1 VPRRKNFSEF
11 SDTGSRRSQQNF
23 EESSM
28 MESSHHSVEKAD
40 LAQTPVL
47 AEPQQASASKNN
59 DGLEVLETREWLDS
73 LDYVLSRGGPESAG
87 RLLQQ
92 LSLHARRAAG
102 VNLPFTATTPY
113 QNTISVRQQAPF
125 PGSQE
130 MERRIKSLVRWNAM
144 AMVVRANKIQEGI
157 GGHISTFAS
166 AATLYEVAFN
176 HFLRART
183 ENGDRDIVY
192 FQGHAAPGMYSRA
205 FLEGRLPK
213 EKLENFRRELK
224 PGGGLSSYP
233 HPWLM
238 PDFWEF
244 PTVSM
249 GLGPIQSI
257 YHARF
262 IKYLE
267 NRGLKTTT
275 GGKVWAFL
283 GDGEMDEPESLGSI
297 TLASREKLDNLI
309 WVINCNLQRLDGP
322 VRGNGK
328 IIQELEAIFRGA
340 GWNVIKVI
348 WGCDWDSLI
357 QNDRDGLLVKRLGEV
372 TDGQYQK
379 FFVESGAYFRQN
391 LFGTDPRL
399 LRMVEHLSDEQLSRL
414 RLGGH
419 DPIKVHAAYKS
430 AIEHKGAP
438 TLILAKTIKG
448 YGLGEAGEGK
458 NITHQQKK
466 LNDDELRMFRSR
478 FGIPIPDAELH
489 DAPFYRPADDSPEIR
504 YMQERRK
511 VLGGYMPERKVR
523 SKAIKEVSP
532 VHFDEFHKGTEG
544 RDVSTTMVFV
554 RLLAKLLRDP
564 EIGKLIV
571 PIIPDEAR
579 TFGMEA
585 LFRQVGIY
593 SSVGQLYEPVDM
605 DTLLYYKEAK
615 DGQIL
620 EEGITEAGSISSFIA
635 AGTAYANHGINT
647 IPFFIYYSMFG
658 FQRIGDLIWAAADMR
673 TRGFLLGGTA
683 GRTTLAGEGLQH
695 QDGHSHV
702 LALSV
707 PNLKAY
713 DPAFAFEIAIII
725 QDGIRRM
732 YVDQESIFY
741 YLTLGNEPLP
751 MPAMPDGEGIR
762 DGILKGMYRF
772 KASQKTDAKLRAQLF
787 GSGAIMFEVLKAQ
800 QILEEKYGV
809 AADVW
814 SITSYKELYR
824 DGNDCERWNMLHPG
838 DSPKVPY
845 VSEKLK
851 DAAGVLVAA
860 SDYMKVLPESIA
872 RWMPRP
878 LVALGTDGFGRSE
891 SRTSLRD
898 FFEVDAKHIVLATL
912 HALATEKEKKIESKV
927 VAQAIKDLGI
937 NPAKLNP
944 AIS

>member
-1 VPRRKNFSEF
+1 MAE
-11 SDTGSRRSQQNF
+11 T
-23 EESSM
+23 
-28 MESSHHSVEKAD
+28 
-40 LAQTPVL
+40 QTNGV
-47 AEPQQASASKNN
+47 
-59 DGLEVLETREWLDS
+59 EVLETREWLDS
-73 LDYVLSRGGPESAG
+73 LDYVLSQGGPERAG

-113 QNTISVRQQAPF
+113 QNTIASRQQPPF

-130 MERRIKSLVRWNAM
+130 MERRIKSLVRWNAL
-144 AMVVRANKIQEGI
+144 AMVVKANKNREGI

-176 HFLRART
+176 HFFQAKT
-183 ENGDRDIVY
+183 ESGDRDLVY
-192 FQGHAAPGMYSRA
+192 FQGHAAPGMYARA
-205 FLEGRLPK
+205 YLEGRIPK
-213 EKLENFRRELK
+213 EKLQNFRRELK
-224 PGGGLSSYP
+224 EGGGLSSYP

-244 PTVSM
+244 PTVWM
-249 GLGPIQSI
+249 GLGPIQAI
-257 YHARF
+257 YQARF
-262 IKYLE
+262 IRYLE
-267 NRGLKTTT
+267 NRGLKTAT
-275 GGKVWAFL
+275 GGRVWAFM

-297 TLASREKLDNLI
+297 TLASRERLDNL
-309 WVINCNLQRLDGP
+309 VFVVNCNLQRLDGP

-340 GWNVIKVI
+340 GWNVIKVV
-348 WGCDWDSLI
+348 WGSDWDNLI
-357 QNDRDGLLVKRLGEV
+357 SNDRDGILVKRMGEI

-379 FFVESGAYFRQN
+379 YFVESGAYFRHN
-391 LFGTDPRL
+391 LFGSDPRL
-399 LRMVEHLSDEQLSRL
+399 LKMVEHLSDEQLSRM

-419 DPIKVHAAYKS
+419 DPIKVHAAYKA

-438 TLILAKTIKG
+438 TIILAKTIKG

-466 LNDDELRMFRSR
+466 LNEDELRIFRSR
-478 FGIPIPDAELH
+478 FGIPIPDEELNA
-489 DAPFYRPADDSPEIR
+489 APFYRPADDSPELL
-504 YMQERRK
+504 YMQERRQQ
-511 VLGGYMPERKVR
+511 LGGYLPERKVR
-523 SKAIKEVSP
+523 SKPIAP
-532 VHFDEFHKGTEG
+532 VAESHFQEFFKGTDG
-544 RDVSTTMVFV
+544 REVSTTMVFV
-554 RLLAKLLRDP
+554 RLLSKLLRDP
-564 EIGKLIV
+564 EIGKLVV

-620 EEGITEAGSISSFIA
+620 EEGITEAGSICSFIA

-658 FQRIGDLIWAAADMR
+658 FQRIGDFIWAAADLR
-673 TRGFLLGGTA
+673 TRGFLVGGTA

-707 PNLKAY
+707 PNLLAF
-713 DPAFAFEIAIII
+713 DPAFAYEIAVII
-725 QDGIRRM
+725 QDGIKRM

-741 YLTLGNEPLP
+741 YLTVTNEPL
-751 MPAMPDGEGIR
+751 AMPEMPEGKDVK
-762 DGILKGMYRF
+762 DGILKGLYRF
-772 KASQKTDAKLRAQLF
+772 RTSTKKDAKLRAQLF
-787 GSGAIMFEVLKAQ
+787 GSGTIMYEVLKAQ

-814 SITSYKELYR
+814 SVTSYKQLYR
-824 DGNDCERWNMLHPG
+824 DGNDCDRWNMLHPG
-838 DSPKVPY
+838 ETARVPF
-845 VSEKLK
+845 VTQSLK
-851 DAAGVLVAA
+851 DAPGVLVAA
-860 SDYMKVLPESIA
+860 SDYMKVLPESISQ
-872 RWMPRP
+872 WLPRP

-891 SRTSLRD
+891 SRVALRD

-912 HALATEKEKKIESKV
+912 TALAREK
-927 VAQAIKDLGI
+927 QIKLDVLQKAVKELGI
-937 NPAKLNP
+937 NPEKANP
-944 AIS
+944 ANT